1 MAGEWDYLIKSLFDT
16 NPQAFV
22 SLLIPGARL
31 LSKPSVELIN
41 QILDAD
47 RLYNII
53 IDDFP
58 AVLHIEFQRYRDKD
72 MARRIWEYNVLAT
85 CNLKLPVISIVIY
98 LIRDGQIVEGPYSVK
113 DHEGSTIHW
122 FSFRS
127 IKLWDYTV
135 EDLRESE
142 LVEILPLMFFAKD
155 GKRPE
160 VVEEV
165 ANGLVEAGKSNM
177 LTLAYV
183 LAAGI
188 FKDVFDDEWLRKRFA
203 MQENE
208 TMLEH
213 IMKESWVYKEIIQ
226 KGHEEG
232 LKEGL
237 KEELQR
243 QRRTLM
249 SIVQMRFPAL
259 ESLASERA
267 EHIHDPQVLQ
277 EVIIALLSASSEEKA
292 TEYITGA
299 ANGKLD

>member
-1 MAGEWDYLIKSLFDT
+1 MARGKIT
-16 NPQAFV
+16 
-22 SLLIPGARL
+22 
-31 LSKPSVELIN
+31 
-41 QILDAD
+41 
-47 RLYNII
+47 YNIT
-53 IDDFP
+53 IDDFQ
-58 AVLHIEFQRYRDKD
+58 AVLHIEFQRYRDGD
-72 MARRIWEYNVLAT
+72 MARRMWEYNVLAT

-113 DHEGSTIHW
+113 DHESNTIHW

-142 LVEILPLMFFAKD
+142 LAKILPLMFFAKD

-165 ANGLVEAGKSNM
+165 VNGLIEAGKSNM
-177 LTLAYV
+177 LTVAYV
-183 LAAGI
+183 LAASI
-188 FKDVFDDEWLRKRFA
+188 FKDIVDDEWLRRSFA

-213 IMKESWVYKEIIQ
+213 
-226 KGHEEG
+226 
-232 LKEGL
+232 
-237 KEELQR
+237 
-243 QRRTLM
+243 LM

-259 ESLASERA
+259 ESLANERA
-267 EHIHDPQVLQ
+267 EHIRDPQVLH

-292 TEYITGA
+292 TEYITSA